1 MRAIFTLFHQFI
13 LRALAREKLRTLIT
27 ALGIALG
34 VGVTVAIRLA
44 NASSL
49 ESFRTATESVAGQTS
64 IQITG
69 AAGRFDE
76 LLLRD
81 LTWLRDYGDISP
93 VITGY
98 AMTDPQLRAS
108 SPPAASPSSTDSATK
123 QLPRYGEFFEVLGVD
138 VLREQP
144 FRKYQLLRTG
154 AGQSQPSARDFLLL
168 LSDPSSIVITEAF
181 ATRHHLNIGD
191 KLALTMGDARREYA

>member
-1 MRAIFTLFHQFI
+1 MKAYVILFRQFI

-34 VGVTVAIRLA
+34 VGVTVAIRLT
-44 NASSL
+44 NASAL
-49 ESFRTATESVAGQTS
+49 ESFRTATESIAGQTS

-81 LTWLRDYGDISP
+81 LNWISDYGDISP

-98 AMTDPQLRAS
+98 AMTDPQTRADDQ
-108 SPPAASPSSTDSATK
+108 PDHQPAAPSSTVGHATK
-123 QLPRYGEFFEVLGVD
+123 PLPRYGEFLEVLGVD
-138 VLREQP
+138 VL
-144 FRKYQLLRTG
+144 
-154 AGQSQPSARDFLLL
+154 
-168 LSDPSSIVITEAF
+168 
-181 ATRHHLNIGD
+181 
-191 KLALTMGDARREYA
+191 

>member
-1 MRAIFTLFHQFI
+1 MKAVVKLFRQFI

-34 VGVTVAIRLA
+34 VGVTVAIRLT
-44 NASSL
+44 NASAL
-49 ESFRTATESVAGQTS
+49 ESFRVATESIAGQTS

-81 LTWLRDYGDISP
+81 LNWIRDYGEISP

-98 AMTDPQLRAS
+98 AMTDPQTRAADQPGNQPDNQ
-108 SPPAASPSSTDSATK
+108 PPAPSSVGNATK
-123 QLPRYGEFFEVLGVD
+123 PLPRYGEFLEVLGVD
-138 VLREQP
+138 VLRERP
-144 FRKYQLLRTG
+144 FREYQLIRTS
-154 AGQSQPSARDFLLL
+154 AG
-168 LSDPSSIVITEAF
+168 
-181 ATRHHLNIGD
+181 
-191 KLALTMGDARREYA
+191 

>member
-1 MRAIFTLFHQFI
+1 MRRLTTRAASSACATARSQATTANRALEISKMKAYLTLFRRFI
-13 LRALAREKLRTLIT
+13 LRALAREKLRTMIT

-44 NASSL
+44 NASAL
-49 ESFRTATESVAGQTS
+49 ESFRAATRSVVGQTS

-81 LTWLRDYGDISP
+81 LNWLREYGDLSP

-98 AMTDPQLRAS
+98 AMTDPQA
-108 SPPAASPSSTDSATK
+108 AASATA
-123 QLPRYGEFFEVLGVD
+123 
-138 VLREQP
+138 
-144 FRKYQLLRTG
+144 T
-154 AGQSQPSARDFLLL
+154 PSA
-168 LSDPSSIVITEAF
+168 
-181 ATRHHLNIGD
+181 
-191 KLALTMGDARREYA
+191 